1 MGIDNYTTLRF
12 RWWLMWGMVTC
23 MIYAIANFIGDIPEE
38 WKFVITVA
46 APFVA
51 ALIILIANPILR
63 RCKMHNL
70 LKVTYLIP
78 RKQYGEISFLGA
90 GNKEEAHS
98 ELTVGIGYYRVMHLI
113 IPKREIDIGSVKL
126 RFSGP
131 AKNKPN
137 QRGVDNPYWIGEISG
152 RSDQPVPTQ
161 YLNWDGEVY
170 PFPDIMEFP
179 LHLIKKEPLIIG
191 NGIETIGAWEGEI
204 ILVFPIYKW
213 RRIEKSLKFRVT
225 DGSSDDIPFLS
236 GERNSHGRHKEIQ
249 ERYDSKQKTI
259 PSNTQ

>member
-1 MGIDNYTTLRF
+1 
-12 RWWLMWGMVTC
+12 MWGMVTC
-23 MIYAIANFIGDIPEE
+23 VIYAIANFIRDIPEE

-51 ALIILIANPILR
+51 ALILLIANPIWR
-63 RCKMHNL
+63 WYKMHNP

-78 RKQYGEISFLGA
+78 RTQYSEISFLGA
-90 GNKEEAHS
+90 GNEEGTPS
-98 ELTVGIGYYRVMHLI
+98 ELTVGIGYYRVIHLI

-131 AKNKPN
+131 AKNKPK
-137 QRGVDNPYWIGEISG
+137 QRGVDNPYWISDISG
-152 RSDQPVPTQ
+152 RSDQPVPNQ

-170 PFPDIMEFP
+170 SFPDIMKLP

-225 DGSSDDIPFLS
+225 DGSSDDIPFLR
-236 GERNSHGRHKEIQ
+236 GERNPHGRYKEIQ
-249 ERYDSKQKTI
+249 ERYDSNKEMVI
-259 PSNTQ
+259 RGNEII